1 MEGET
6 PQDIDMTTSERVSA
20 CTDSALFE
28 GVNSSSSD
36 IFTGSNRPDGLNLF
50 YLRGP
55 ECDAFLRQ
63 ITCMSRFPSPFS
75 MSGGGASESGC
86 SDIHR

>member
-6 PQDIDMTTSERVSA
+6 PQDIDMTTSERVSS

-28 GVNSSSSD
+28 GVNSSPSY
-36 IFTGSNRPDGLNLF
+36 IFTGRNRPDGLNLF
-50 YLRGP
+50 YLRRP

-63 ITCMSRFPSPFS
+63 ITWSHVTIPFS
-75 MSGGGASESGC
+75 VSGGGASESGC

>member
-36 IFTGSNRPDGLNLF
+36 IFTGRNRPDGLNLF

-63 ITCMSRFPSPFS
+63 ITLSHVTIPFS
-75 MSGGGASESGC
+75 LLHVRWWSF
-86 SDIHR
+86 